1 METESMAFP
10 ENCGHQF
17 GQGPVSDVG
26 PHFAR
31 PRDQDESIDHF
42 CRRRLRN
49 ARNVAQKVE
58 FWSCIWMRRVLSWDK
73 HVRQGVRYSH
83 FCSWILKFHDIQ
95 WLQHQRSAFVSEN
108 SLESRNSILRGR
120 TGTRLNISRP
130 QPRWEE
136 SVQVVQQSLQ
146 GRTLSERGSNARTI
160 GTIIREAVQAVRVFV
175 RSGNQNASQIAMIDE
190 E

>member
-1 METESMAFP
+1 MAISLDKVQCQMLALILP
-10 ENCGHQF
+10 CPR
-17 GQGPVSDVG
+17 GQN
-26 PHFAR
+26 
-31 PRDQDESIDHF
+31 ESIDHF

-73 HVRQGVRYSH
+73 HVRQGIRYSH

-136 SVQVVQQSLQ
+136 SVQVVRQSLQ

-160 GTIIREAVQAVRVFV
+160 GTII
-175 RSGNQNASQIAMIDE
+175 
-190 E
+190 